1 MKKKTKIIILISVCI
16 LITIIGIYFL
26 FPKGNNSGNIYVQKV
41 STIIGSS
48 YTENRYSGVVESSE
62 TVDINQDGNKSIT
75 EMYVEVGQKVRKG
88 DKLFSYDT
96 TEASNSIA
104 QKKLDIEAQNN
115 EIAAQNNTIEDYKAE
130 LNKGGDKVEIQA
142 RINEASYAIRQ
153 AQNTIKATQTE
164 IDQLNKQI
172 ENSTVLSTIDG
183 IIKEVNREG
192 GTDES
197 GNKKPLVSITQTS
210 DFRVKGSISEMGSIS
225 EGTNVIVRSR
235 INEDQIYKGT
245 VTKVETDPQSN
256 SNNNFSR
263 ADSGESASKY
273 PFYVSL
279 DNNKGLKLGQHVYIE
294 VDNGQSTKKK
304 GIWLDA
310 SFIVSDDN
318 GNSYVWVSERG
329 NLKKRKVELG
339 KSDEETHTTK
349 IKSGLSE
356 DDYIAWADDSYSE
369 GMKTTT
375 EYQTETDGDAHAS

>member
-1 MKKKTKIIILISVCI
+1 MNKKTKIIILISACL
-16 LITIIGIYFL
+16 LIVVIGIYFL
-26 FPKGNNSGNIYVQKV
+26 FSKGNNNQNIYVQKV

-75 EMYVEVGQKVRKG
+75 DMYVKAGQKVSKG

-96 TEASNSIA
+96 TEAANSIA

-115 EIAAQNNTIEDYKAE
+115 EIQAQNNTIADYKAE

-142 RINEASYAIRQ
+142 RINDASYAIRQ

-164 IDQLNKQI
+164 IEQLNKQI

-183 IIKEVNREG
+183 IIKEVNKDG

-197 GNKKPLVSITQTS
+197 GNQKPLVSITQTT

-225 EGTNVIVRSR
+225 EGSSVIVRSR

-256 SNNNFSR
+256 SNNNFNG
-263 ADSGESASKY
+263 ADSSESASKY

-279 DNNKGLKLGQHVYIE
+279 DNNKGLMLGQHVYIE
-294 VDNGQSTKKK
+294 ADNGQSTKKK

-329 NLKKRKVELG
+329 KLKKRKVELG
-339 KSDEETHTTK
+339 KTDEETFATK
-349 IKSGLSE
+349 IKSGLSV

-375 EYQTETDGDAHAS
+375 EYQTETDGDANAS

>member
-1 MKKKTKIIILISVCI
+1 MKKKTKIIILISACI
-16 LITIIGIYFL
+16 LIAVIGIYFL
-26 FPKGNNSGNIYVQKV
+26 FPKESNNQNIYVQKV

-75 EMYVEVGQKVRKG
+75 DMYVEAGQKVSKG

-96 TEASNSIA
+96 TEAANSIA

-115 EIAAQNNTIEDYKAE
+115 EIQAQNNTIADYKAE
-130 LNKGGDKVEIQA
+130 LNKGADKVEIQA
-142 RINEASYAIRQ
+142 RINDASYAIRQ

-183 IIKEVNREG
+183 IIKEVNKDG

-197 GNKKPLVSITQTS
+197 GNQKPLVSITQTT
-210 DFRVKGSISEMGSIS
+210 DFRVKGSISEMGTIS
-225 EGTNVIVRSR
+225 EGTSVIVRSR
-235 INEDQIYKGT
+235 VNEDQIYKGT

-256 SNNNFSR
+256 SNNNFYG
-263 ADSGESASKY
+263 ADSSESASKY

-279 DNNKGLKLGQHVYIE
+279 DNNKGLMLGQHVYIE
-294 VDNGQSTKKK
+294 ADNGQSTKKK

-318 GNSYVWVSERG
+318 GNSYVWVSEKG
-329 NLKKRKVELG
+329 KLKKRKVELG
-339 KSDEETHTTK
+339 KTDEETYTTK
-349 IKSGLSE
+349 IKSGLSV

-375 EYQTETDGDAHAS
+375 EYQTETDGDANAS

>member
-1 MKKKTKIIILISVCI
+1 MKKKTKIIILISACL
-16 LITIIGIYFL
+16 LIVVIGIYYL
-26 FPKGNNSGNIYVQKV
+26 FPKESSNGNIYVQKV

-75 EMYVEVGQKVRKG
+75 DMYVKEGQKVSKG

-96 TEASNSIA
+96 TEAAHSIA

-142 RINEASYAIRQ
+142 RINDASYAIRQ

-183 IIKEVNREG
+183 IIKEVNKDG

-197 GNKKPLVSITQTS
+197 GNQKPLVSITQTT
-210 DFRVKGSISEMGSIS
+210 DFRVKGSISEMGTIS
-225 EGTNVIVRSR
+225 EGTSVIVRSR
-235 INEDQIYKGT
+235 VNEDQIYKGT
-245 VTKVETDPQSN
+245 VTKVETEPQSN
-256 SNNNFSR
+256 SNNNFYG
-263 ADSGESASKY
+263 ADSSESASKY

-279 DNNKGLKLGQHVYIE
+279 DNNKGLMLGQHVYIE
-294 VDNGQSTKKK
+294 ADNGQSTKKK

-329 NLKKRKVELG
+329 KLKKRKVELG
-339 KSDEETHTTK
+339 KTDEETFATK
-349 IKSGLSE
+349 IKSGLSV

-375 EYQTETDGDAHAS
+375 EYQTETDGDANAS

>member
-1 MKKKTKIIILISVCI
+1 MKKKTKIIILISACL
-16 LITIIGIYFL
+16 LIVVIGIYYL
-26 FPKGNNSGNIYVQKV
+26 FPKESSNGNIYVQKV

-75 EMYVEVGQKVRKG
+75 DMYVKEGQKVSKG

-96 TEASNSIA
+96 TEAANSIA

-142 RINEASYAIRQ
+142 RINDASYAIRQ

-183 IIKEVNREG
+183 IIKEVNKDG

-197 GNKKPLVSITQTS
+197 GNQKPLVSITQTT
-210 DFRVKGSISEMGSIS
+210 DFRVKGSISEMGTIS
-225 EGTNVIVRSR
+225 EGTSVIVRSR
-235 INEDQIYKGT
+235 VNEDQIYKGT
-245 VTKVETDPQSN
+245 VTKVETEPQSN
-256 SNNNFSR
+256 SNNNFYG
-263 ADSGESASKY
+263 ADSSESASKY

-279 DNNKGLKLGQHVYIE
+279 DNNKGLMLGQHVYIE

-329 NLKKRKVELG
+329 KLKKRKVELG
-339 KSDEETHTTK
+339 KTDEETYTTK
-349 IKSGLSE
+349 IKSGLSV

-375 EYQTETDGDAHAS
+375 EYQTETDGDANAS

>member
-75 EMYVEVGQKVRKG
+75 EMYVEAGQKVRKG

-256 SNNNFSR
+256 SNNNFYG
-263 ADSGESASKY
+263 ADSSESASKY

-279 DNNKGLKLGQHVYIE
+279 DNNKGLMLGQHVYIE
-294 VDNGQSTKKK
+294 ADNGQSTKKK

-318 GNSYVWVSERG
+318 GNSYVWVSEKG
-329 NLKKRKVELG
+329 KLKKRKVELG
-339 KSDEETHTTK
+339 KTDEETYTTK
-349 IKSGLSE
+349 IKSGLSV

-375 EYQTETDGDAHAS
+375 EYQTETDGDANAS

>member
-1 MKKKTKIIILISVCI
+1 MNKKTKIIILISACL
-16 LITIIGIYFL
+16 LIVVIGIYFL
-26 FPKGNNSGNIYVQKV
+26 FSKGNNNQNIYVQKV

-48 YTENRYSGVVESSE
+48 YTENRDSGVVESSE

-75 EMYVEVGQKVRKG
+75 DMYVKAGQKVSKG

-96 TEASNSIA
+96 TEAANSIA

-115 EIAAQNNTIEDYKAE
+115 EIQAQNNTIADYKAE

-142 RINEASYAIRQ
+142 RINDASYAIRQ

-164 IDQLNKQI
+164 IEQLNKQI

-183 IIKEVNREG
+183 IIKEVNKDG

-197 GNKKPLVSITQTS
+197 GNQKPLVSITQTT
-210 DFRVKGSISEMGSIS
+210 DFRVKGSISEMGTIS
-225 EGTNVIVRSR
+225 EGTSVIVRSR
-235 INEDQIYKGT
+235 VNEDQIYKGT

-256 SNNNFSR
+256 SNNNFNG
-263 ADSGESASKY
+263 ADSSESASKY

-279 DNNKGLKLGQHVYIE
+279 DNNKGLMLGQHVYIE
-294 VDNGQSTKKK
+294 ADNGQSTKKK

-329 NLKKRKVELG
+329 KLKKRKVELG
-339 KSDEETHTTK
+339 KTDEETFATK
-349 IKSGLSE
+349 IKSGLSV

-375 EYQTETDGDAHAS
+375 EYQTETDGDANAS

>member
-1 MKKKTKIIILISVCI
+1 MKKKTKIIILISACI
-16 LITIIGIYFL
+16 LIAVIGIYFL
-26 FPKGNNSGNIYVQKV
+26 FPKESNNQNIYVQKV

-75 EMYVEVGQKVRKG
+75 DMYVEAGQKVSKG

-115 EIAAQNNTIEDYKAE
+115 EIQAQNNTIADYKAE

-142 RINEASYAIRQ
+142 RINDASFAIRQ

-183 IIKEVNREG
+183 IIKEVNKDG

-197 GNKKPLVSITQTS
+197 GNQKPLVSITQTT
-210 DFRVKGSISEMGSIS
+210 DFRVKGSISEMGTIS
-225 EGTNVIVRSR
+225 EGTSVIVRSR
-235 INEDQIYKGT
+235 VNEDQIYKGT

-256 SNNNFSR
+256 SNNNFYG
-263 ADSGESASKY
+263 ADSSESASKY

-279 DNNKGLKLGQHVYIE
+279 DNNKGLMLGQHVYIE
-294 VDNGQSTKKK
+294 ADNGQSTKKK

-318 GNSYVWVSERG
+318 GNSYVWVSEKG
-329 NLKKRKVELG
+329 KLKKRKVELG
-339 KSDEETHTTK
+339 KTDEETYTTK
-349 IKSGLSE
+349 IKSGLSV
-356 DDYIAWADDSYSE
+356 DNYIAWADDSYSE

-375 EYQTETDGDAHAS
+375 EYQTETDGDANAS

>member
-1 MKKKTKIIILISVCI
+1 MKKKTKIIILISACL
-16 LITIIGIYFL
+16 LIVVIGIYYL
-26 FPKGNNSGNIYVQKV
+26 FPKESSNGNIYVQKV

-75 EMYVEVGQKVRKG
+75 DMYVKEGQKVSKG

-96 TEASNSIA
+96 TEAANSIA

-142 RINEASYAIRQ
+142 RINDASYAIRQ

-183 IIKEVNREG
+183 IIKEVNKDG

-197 GNKKPLVSITQTS
+197 GNQKPLVSITQTT
-210 DFRVKGSISEMGSIS
+210 DFRVKGSISEMGTIS
-225 EGTNVIVRSR
+225 EGTSVIVRSR
-235 INEDQIYKGT
+235 VNEDQIYKGT
-245 VTKVETDPQSN
+245 VTKVETEPQSN
-256 SNNNFSR
+256 SNNNFYG
-263 ADSGESASKY
+263 ADSSESASKY

-279 DNNKGLKLGQHVYIE
+279 DNNKGLMLGQHVYIE

-318 GNSYVWVSERG
+318 GNSYVWVSESG
-329 NLKKRKVELG
+329 KLKKRKVELG
-339 KSDEETHTTK
+339 KTDEETYTTK
-349 IKSGLSE
+349 IKSGLNV

-375 EYQTETDGDAHAS
+375 EYQTETDGDANAS

>member
-1 MKKKTKIIILISVCI
+1 MKKKTKIIILISACI
-16 LITIIGIYFL
+16 LIAVIGIYFL
-26 FPKGNNSGNIYVQKV
+26 FPKESNNQNIYVQKV

-75 EMYVEVGQKVRKG
+75 DMYVEAGQKVSKG

-115 EIAAQNNTIEDYKAE
+115 EIQAQNTVADYKAE

-142 RINEASYAIRQ
+142 RINDASFAIRQ

-183 IIKEVNREG
+183 IIKEVNKDG

-197 GNKKPLVSITQTS
+197 GNQKPLVSITQTT
-210 DFRVKGSISEMGSIS
+210 DFRVKGSISEMGTIS
-225 EGTNVIVRSR
+225 EGTSVIVRSR
-235 INEDQIYKGT
+235 VNEDQIYKGT

-256 SNNNFSR
+256 SNNNFYG
-263 ADSGESASKY
+263 ADSSESASKY

-279 DNNKGLKLGQHVYIE
+279 DNNKGLMLGQHVYIE
-294 VDNGQSTKKK
+294 ADNGQSTKKK

-318 GNSYVWVSERG
+318 GNSYVWVSEKG
-329 NLKKRKVELG
+329 KLKKRKVELG
-339 KSDEETHTTK
+339 KTDEETYTTK
-349 IKSGLSE
+349 IKSGLSV

-375 EYQTETDGDAHAS
+375 EYQTETDGDANAS

>member
-1 MKKKTKIIILISVCI
+1 MKKKTKIIILISACI
-16 LITIIGIYFL
+16 LIAVIGIYFL
-26 FPKGNNSGNIYVQKV
+26 FPKESNNQNIYVQKV

-75 EMYVEVGQKVRKG
+75 NMYVEAGQKVSKG

-115 EIAAQNNTIEDYKAE
+115 EIQAQNNTIAVYKAE

-142 RINEASYAIRQ
+142 RINDASFAIRQ

-183 IIKEVNREG
+183 IIKEVNKDG

-197 GNKKPLVSITQTS
+197 GNQKPLVSITQTT
-210 DFRVKGSISEMGSIS
+210 DFRVKGSISEMGTIS
-225 EGTNVIVRSR
+225 EGTSVIVRSR
-235 INEDQIYKGT
+235 VNEDQIYKGT

-256 SNNNFSR
+256 SNNNFYG
-263 ADSGESASKY
+263 ADSSESASKY

-279 DNNKGLKLGQHVYIE
+279 DNNKGLMLGQHVYIE
-294 VDNGQSTKKK
+294 ADNGQSTKKK

-318 GNSYVWVSERG
+318 GNSYVWVSEKG
-329 NLKKRKVELG
+329 KLKKRKVELG
-339 KSDEETHTTK
+339 KTDEETYTTK
-349 IKSGLSE
+349 IKSGLSV

-375 EYQTETDGDAHAS
+375 EYQTETDGDANAS

>member
-1 MKKKTKIIILISVCI
+1 MNKKTKIIILISACL
-16 LITIIGIYFL
+16 LIVVIGIYFL
-26 FPKGNNSGNIYVQKV
+26 FSKGNNNQNIYVQKV

-75 EMYVEVGQKVRKG
+75 DMYVKAGQKVSKG

-96 TEASNSIA
+96 TEAANSIA

-115 EIAAQNNTIEDYKAE
+115 EIQAQNNTIADYKAE

-142 RINEASYAIRQ
+142 RINDASYAIRQ

-164 IDQLNKQI
+164 IEQLNKQI

-183 IIKEVNREG
+183 IIKEVNKDG

-197 GNKKPLVSITQTS
+197 GNQKPLVSITQTT
-210 DFRVKGSISEMGSIS
+210 DFRVKGSISEMDTIS
-225 EGTNVIVRSR
+225 EGTSVIVRSR
-235 INEDQIYKGT
+235 VNEDQIYKGT

-256 SNNNFSR
+256 SNNNFNG
-263 ADSGESASKY
+263 ADSSESASKY

-279 DNNKGLKLGQHVYIE
+279 DNNKGLMLGQHVYIE
-294 VDNGQSTKKK
+294 ADNGQSTKKK

-329 NLKKRKVELG
+329 KLKKRKVELG
-339 KSDEETHTTK
+339 KTDEETFATK
-349 IKSGLSE
+349 IKSGLNE

-375 EYQTETDGDAHAS
+375 EYQTETDGDANAS

>member
-1 MKKKTKIIILISVCI
+1 MKKKTKIIILISACI
-16 LITIIGIYFL
+16 LIAVIGIYFL
-26 FPKGNNSGNIYVQKV
+26 FPKESNNQNIYVQKV

-130 LNKGGDKVEIQA
+130 LNKGADKVEIQA
-142 RINEASYAIRQ
+142 RINDASFAIRQ

-172 ENSTVLSTIDG
+172 KNSTVLSTIDG
-183 IIKEVNREG
+183 IIKEVNKDG

-256 SNNNFSR
+256 SNNNFYG
-263 ADSGESASKY
+263 ADSSESASKY

-279 DNNKGLKLGQHVYIE
+279 DNNKGLMLGQHVYIE
-294 VDNGQSTKKK
+294 ADNGQSTKKK

-310 SFIVSDDN
+310 GFIVSDDN
-318 GNSYVWVSERG
+318 GNSYVWVSEKG
-329 NLKKRKVELG
+329 KLKKRKVELG
-339 KSDEETHTTK
+339 KTDEETYTTK
-349 IKSGLSE
+349 IKSGLSV

-375 EYQTETDGDAHAS
+375 EYQTETDGDANAS

>member
-1 MKKKTKIIILISVCI
+1 MKKKTKIIILISACI
-16 LITIIGIYFL
+16 LIAVIGIYFL
-26 FPKGNNSGNIYVQKV
+26 FPKESNNQNIYVQKV

-75 EMYVEVGQKVRKG
+75 DMYVEAGQKVSKG

-115 EIAAQNNTIEDYKAE
+115 EIQAQNNTIADYKAE

-142 RINEASYAIRQ
+142 RINDASFAIRQ

-183 IIKEVNREG
+183 IIKEVNKDG

-197 GNKKPLVSITQTS
+197 GNQKPLVSITQTT
-210 DFRVKGSISEMGSIS
+210 DFRVKGSISEMGTIS
-225 EGTNVIVRSR
+225 EGTSVIVRSR
-235 INEDQIYKGT
+235 VNEDQIYKGT

-256 SNNNFSR
+256 SNNNFYG
-263 ADSGESASKY
+263 ADSSESASKY

-279 DNNKGLKLGQHVYIE
+279 DNNKGLMLGQHVYIE
-294 VDNGQSTKKK
+294 ADNGQSTKKK

-318 GNSYVWVSERG
+318 GNSYVWVSEKG
-329 NLKKRKVELG
+329 KLKKRKVELG
-339 KSDEETHTTK
+339 KTDEETYTTK
-349 IKSGLSE
+349 IKSGLSV

>member
-1 MKKKTKIIILISVCI
+1 MKKKTKIIILISACL
-16 LITIIGIYFL
+16 LIVVIGIYYL
-26 FPKGNNSGNIYVQKV
+26 FPKEASNGNIYVQKV

-75 EMYVEVGQKVRKG
+75 DMYVKEGQKVSKG

-96 TEASNSIA
+96 TEAANSIA

-115 EIAAQNNTIEDYKAE
+115 EITAQNNTIEDYKAE

-142 RINEASYAIRQ
+142 RINDASYAIRQ

-183 IIKEVNREG
+183 IIKEVNKDG

-197 GNKKPLVSITQTS
+197 GNQKPLVSITQTT
-210 DFRVKGSISEMGSIS
+210 DFRVKGSISEMGTIS
-225 EGTNVIVRSR
+225 EGTSVIVRSR
-235 INEDQIYKGT
+235 VNEDQIYKGT
-245 VTKVETDPQSN
+245 VTKVETEPQSN
-256 SNNNFSR
+256 SNNNFYG

-279 DNNKGLKLGQHVYIE
+279 DNNKGLMLGQHVYIE

-329 NLKKRKVELG
+329 KLKKRKVELG
-339 KSDEETHTTK
+339 KSDEETYTTK
-349 IKSGLSE
+349 IKSGLNV

-375 EYQTETDGDAHAS
+375 EYQTETDGDANAS

>member
-1 MKKKTKIIILISVCI
+1 MKKKTKIIILISACL
-16 LITIIGIYFL
+16 LIVVIGIYYL
-26 FPKGNNSGNIYVQKV
+26 FPKESSNGNIYVQKV

-75 EMYVEVGQKVRKG
+75 DMYVKEGQKVNKG

-96 TEASNSIA
+96 TEAANSIA

-115 EIAAQNNTIEDYKAE
+115 EITAQNNTIEDYKAE

-142 RINEASYAIRQ
+142 RINDASYAIRQ

-183 IIKEVNREG
+183 IIKEVNKDG

-197 GNKKPLVSITQTS
+197 GNQKPLVSITQTT
-210 DFRVKGSISEMGSIS
+210 DFRVKGSISEMGTIS
-225 EGTNVIVRSR
+225 EGTSVIVRSR
-235 INEDQIYKGT
+235 VNEDQIYKGT
-245 VTKVETDPQSN
+245 VTKVETEPQSN
-256 SNNNFSR
+256 SNNNFYG

-279 DNNKGLKLGQHVYIE
+279 DNNKGLMLGQHVYIE

-329 NLKKRKVELG
+329 KLKKRKVELG
-339 KSDEETHTTK
+339 KTDEETYTTK
-349 IKSGLSE
+349 IKSGLNV

-375 EYQTETDGDAHAS
+375 EYQTETDSDANAS

>member
-1 MKKKTKIIILISVCI
+1 MKKKTKIIILISACI
-16 LITIIGIYFL
+16 LIAVIGIYFL
-26 FPKGNNSGNIYVQKV
+26 FPKESNNQNIYVQKV

-75 EMYVEVGQKVRKG
+75 DMYVEAGQKVSKG

-115 EIAAQNNTIEDYKAE
+115 EIQAQNNTIADYKAE

-142 RINEASYAIRQ
+142 RINDASFAIRQ

-183 IIKEVNREG
+183 IIKEVNKDG

-197 GNKKPLVSITQTS
+197 GNQKPLVSITQTT
-210 DFRVKGSISEMGSIS
+210 DFRVKGSISEMGTIS
-225 EGTNVIVRSR
+225 EGTSVIVRSR

-256 SNNNFSR
+256 SNNNFYG
-263 ADSGESASKY
+263 ADSSESASKY

-279 DNNKGLKLGQHVYIE
+279 DNNKGLMLGQHVYIE
-294 VDNGQSTKKK
+294 ADNGQSTKKK

-318 GNSYVWVSERG
+318 GNSYVWVSEKG
-329 NLKKRKVELG
+329 KLKKRKVELG
-339 KSDEETHTTK
+339 KTDEETYTTK
-349 IKSGLSE
+349 IKSGLSV

-375 EYQTETDGDAHAS
+375 EYQTETDGDANAS

>member
-1 MKKKTKIIILISVCI
+1 MKKKTKIIILISACL
-16 LITIIGIYFL
+16 LIVVIGIYYL
-26 FPKGNNSGNIYVQKV
+26 FPKESSNGNIYVQKV

-75 EMYVEVGQKVRKG
+75 DMYVKEGQKVSKG

-96 TEASNSIA
+96 TEAANSIA

-142 RINEASYAIRQ
+142 RINDASYAIRQ

-183 IIKEVNREG
+183 IIKEVNKDG

-197 GNKKPLVSITQTS
+197 GNQKPLVSITQTT
-210 DFRVKGSISEMGSIS
+210 DFRVKGSISEMGTIS
-225 EGTNVIVRSR
+225 EGTSVIVRSR
-235 INEDQIYKGT
+235 VNEDQIYKGT
-245 VTKVETDPQSN
+245 VTKAETEPQSN
-256 SNNNFSR
+256 SNNNFYGV
-263 ADSGESASKY
+263 DSGESASKY

-279 DNNKGLKLGQHVYIE
+279 DNNKGLMLGQHVYIE

-318 GNSYVWVSERG
+318 GNSYVWVSESG
-329 NLKKRKVELG
+329 KLKKRKVELG
-339 KSDEETHTTK
+339 KTDEETYTTK
-349 IKSGLSE
+349 IKSGLNV

-375 EYQTETDGDAHAS
+375 EYQTETDGDANAS

>member
-62 TVDINQDGNKSIT
+62 TVDINQDGNKPIT

-329 NLKKRKVELG
+329 KLKKRKVELG
-339 KSDEETHTTK
+339 KTDEETYTTK
-349 IKSGLSE
+349 IKSGLSV

-375 EYQTETDGDAHAS
+375 EYQTETDGDANAS

>member
-1 MKKKTKIIILISVCI
+1 MKKKTKIIILISACL
-16 LITIIGIYFL
+16 LIVVIGIYYL
-26 FPKGNNSGNIYVQKV
+26 FPKESSNGNIYVQKV

-75 EMYVEVGQKVRKG
+75 DMYVKEGQKVSKG

-96 TEASNSIA
+96 TEAANSIA

-142 RINEASYAIRQ
+142 RINDASYAIRQ

-183 IIKEVNREG
+183 IIKEVNKDG

-197 GNKKPLVSITQTS
+197 GNQKPLVSITQTT
-210 DFRVKGSISEMGSIS
+210 DFRVKGSISEMGTIS
-225 EGTNVIVRSR
+225 EGTSVIVRSR
-235 INEDQIYKGT
+235 VNEDQIYKGT
-245 VTKVETDPQSN
+245 VTKVETEPQSN
-256 SNNNFSR
+256 SNNNFYG

-279 DNNKGLKLGQHVYIE
+279 DNNKGLMLGQHVYIE

-304 GIWLDA
+304 G
-310 SFIVSDDN
+310 
-318 GNSYVWVSERG
+318 
-329 NLKKRKVELG
+329 
-339 KSDEETHTTK
+339 
-349 IKSGLSE
+349 
-356 DDYIAWADDSYSE
+356 
-369 GMKTTT
+369 
-375 EYQTETDGDAHAS
+375 

>member
-1 MKKKTKIIILISVCI
+1 MNKKTKIIILISACL
-16 LITIIGIYFL
+16 LIVVIGIYFL
-26 FPKGNNSGNIYVQKV
+26 FSKGNNNQNIYVQKV

-75 EMYVEVGQKVRKG
+75 DMYVKAGQKVSKG

-96 TEASNSIA
+96 TEAANSIA

-115 EIAAQNNTIEDYKAE
+115 EIQAQNNTIADYKTE

-142 RINEASYAIRQ
+142 RINDASYAIRQ

-164 IDQLNKQI
+164 IEQLNKQI

-183 IIKEVNREG
+183 IIKEVNKDG

-197 GNKKPLVSITQTS
+197 GNQKPLVSITQTT
-210 DFRVKGSISEMGSIS
+210 DFRVKGSISEMGTIS
-225 EGTNVIVRSR
+225 EGTSVIVRSR
-235 INEDQIYKGT
+235 VNEDQIYKGT

-256 SNNNFSR
+256 SNNNFNG
-263 ADSGESASKY
+263 ADSSESASKY

-279 DNNKGLKLGQHVYIE
+279 DNNKGLMLGQHVYIE
-294 VDNGQSTKKK
+294 ADNGQSTKKK

-329 NLKKRKVELG
+329 KLKKRKVELG
-339 KSDEETHTTK
+339 KTDEETFATK
-349 IKSGLSE
+349 IKSGLSV

-375 EYQTETDGDAHAS
+375 EYQTETDGDANAS

>member
-1 MKKKTKIIILISVCI
+1 MKKKTKIIILISACI
-16 LITIIGIYFL
+16 LIAVIGIYFL
-26 FPKGNNSGNIYVQKV
+26 FPKESNNQNIYVQKV

-75 EMYVEVGQKVRKG
+75 DMYVEAGQKVSKG

-104 QKKLDIEAQNN
+104 KKKLDIEAQNN
-115 EIAAQNNTIEDYKAE
+115 EIQAQNNTIADYKAE

-142 RINEASYAIRQ
+142 RINDASFAIRQ

-256 SNNNFSR
+256 SNNNFYG
-263 ADSGESASKY
+263 ADSSESASKY

-279 DNNKGLKLGQHVYIE
+279 DNNKGLMLGQHVYIE
-294 VDNGQSTKKK
+294 ADNGQSTKKK

-310 SFIVSDDN
+310 GFIVSDDN
-318 GNSYVWVSERG
+318 GNSYVWVSEKG
-329 NLKKRKVELG
+329 KLKKRKVELG
-339 KSDEETHTTK
+339 KTDEETYTTK
-349 IKSGLSE
+349 IKSGLSV

-375 EYQTETDGDAHAS
+375 EYQTETDGDANAS

>member
-1 MKKKTKIIILISVCI
+1 MKKKTKIIILISACI
-16 LITIIGIYFL
+16 LIAVIGIYFL
-26 FPKGNNSGNIYVQKV
+26 FPKESNNQNIYVQKV

-75 EMYVEVGQKVRKG
+75 DMYVEAGQKVSKG

-115 EIAAQNNTIEDYKAE
+115 EIQAQNNTTADYKAE

-142 RINEASYAIRQ
+142 RINDASFAIRQ

-183 IIKEVNREG
+183 IIKEVNKDG

-197 GNKKPLVSITQTS
+197 GNQKPLVSITQTT
-210 DFRVKGSISEMGSIS
+210 DFRVKGSISEMGTIS
-225 EGTNVIVRSR
+225 EGTSVIVRSR
-235 INEDQIYKGT
+235 VNEDQIYKGT

-256 SNNNFSR
+256 SNNNFYG
-263 ADSGESASKY
+263 ADSSESASKY

-279 DNNKGLKLGQHVYIE
+279 DNNKGLMLGQHVYIE
-294 VDNGQSTKKK
+294 ADNGQSTKKK

-318 GNSYVWVSERG
+318 GNSYVWVSEKG
-329 NLKKRKVELG
+329 KLKKRKVELG
-339 KSDEETHTTK
+339 KTDEETYTTK
-349 IKSGLSE
+349 IKSGLSV
-356 DDYIAWADDSYSE
+356 DDYIAWSDDSYSE

-375 EYQTETDGDAHAS
+375 EYQTETDGDANAS